1 MEVVPLQDLNV
12 GKKKISK
19 TFNPWW
25 EFHPALAFGT
35 WNIGD
40 LLWLVKTSYGS
51 SRTPSCGILLNTTH
65 GIRKNSQGGGN
76 NVGADHA
83 KS

>member
-35 WNIGD
+35 
-40 LLWLVKTSYGS
+40 
-51 SRTPSCGILLNTTH
+51 
-65 GIRKNSQGGGN
+65 
-76 NVGADHA
+76 
-83 KS
+83 